1 MICRYTVSSAPV
13 QAQLYRSRRVG
24 QDVPAPAERAPHAF
38 SAYPADC
45 QPVQPA
51 VYRSGESRDVLKAA
65 ALWAGPLLACLAAFL
80 AKAAGQPAEI
90 AIVLLVAVICVVW
103 WIFEPVPIPVTSL
116 IPLALLPLLGVLTP
130 TEVGQAYGSPLILLL
145 LGGFLLSRAME
156 SSGAHRRIALAMIRL
171 FGAGSPRRLVM
182 GFMAAA
188 AVLSMW
194 ISNTATTLM
203 LLPVALALLDGS
215 ADREKLAPP
224 LLLGMA
230 YSASVGGV
238 GTPIGTPPN
247 LIFMQVYADTT
258 GESIGFL
265 TWMSWALPV
274 VLIMV
279 PLMALLLT
287 RGMSTSLRVTL
298 PVVGKWSVAER
309 RVMLVFGM
317 TALAW
322 ITRSEP
328 FGGWSTLFGLPGAND
343 ASVALLAVVLMCLLP
358 DGRGGRLLDW
368 ERASTIPWG
377 VLLLF
382 AGGICLARGFV
393 SSGLS
398 DLIGIWLIDFT
409 ALPLMLLIALV
420 CLSVT
425 FMTEATSNTASTSL
439 LMPVLAAAAIAAGIA
454 PEILMVPAAISASCA
469 FMLPVATAP
478 NSVVYGSGMV
488 SSPRMAREG
497 LQLNLLG
504 VVVISI
510 CCYVA
515 LVP

>member
-1 MICRYTVSSAPV
+1 M
-13 QAQLYRSRRVG
+13 
-24 QDVPAPAERAPHAF
+24 
-38 SAYPADC
+38 
-45 QPVQPA
+45 
-51 VYRSGESRDVLKAA
+51 LKSV
-65 ALWAGPLLACLAAFL
+65 ALWAGPVLASLAAFL
-80 AKAAGQPAEI
+80 GQASGQPPGI
-90 AIVLLVAVICVVW
+90 TIVLFVAIVCVVW

-116 IPLALLPLLGVLTP
+116 IPLAVLPLLGVLTP
-130 TEVGQAYGSPLILLL
+130 AEVGEAYGSPLILLL

-171 FGAGSPRRLVM
+171 FGANSPRRLVM

-203 LLPVALALLDGS
+203 LLPVALAVLDGS

-258 GESIGFL
+258 GEAISFL
-265 TWMSWALPV
+265 TWMSWAVPV
-274 VLIMV
+274 VLVMV
-279 PLMALLLT
+279 PAMAFLLT
-287 RGMSTSLRVTL
+287 RGMSSSLRLTL
-298 PVVGKWSVAER
+298 PTVGRWSAAER
-309 RVMLVFGM
+309 RVMLVFGL

-322 ITRSEP
+322 VTRSEP
-328 FGGWSTLFGLPGAND
+328 FGGWSHWLGLPQAND
-343 ASVALLAVVLMCLLP
+343 ASVALLAVVLMCLVP
-358 DGRGGRLLDW
+358 DGRGKRLLDW

-398 DLIGIWLIDFT
+398 DLMGLWLAGFT
-409 ALPLMLLIALV
+409 ELPLLLLIGLV
-420 CLSVT
+420 CLCVT

-454 PEILMVPAAISASCA
+454 PQIIMVPAAMSASCA

-478 NSVVYGSGMV
+478 NSVVYGSGLV
-488 SSPRMAREG
+488 STARMAREG

-504 VVVISI
+504 VAVISL
-510 CCYVA
+510 CCYVT
-515 LVP
+515 LT